1 MVLKPHVIPIPTM
14 APAWHIPK
22 VSGVFISVI
31 CQFALMKLQYVLS
44 VWTLYLFCV
53 GTKAVVVNVTFTG
66 LAPSWK
72 NPLPATWN
80 VTIVSQVTTWTY
92 GNCPAGFYCPQ
103 YATDPIPCPLGTYYP
118 YPKTTSV
125 CTALCPLN
133 YYCVDAKTYAKC
145 PDNTGSQQGSS
156 SKLDC
161 KCKQGFTCTYTKQV
175 NINVV
180 LQVPPSFWL
189 SDASIR
195 QQFVQAVAQAAG
207 VPVENVI
214 LENVLPHLGKRMLL
228 GVESGDLGALSGD
241 LRSSSVAEVDI
252 RQTQGGAGTD
262 VSTIP
267 QHRSLLRGEIMKRG
281 KIQEKH
287 AANRENAL
295 RARPRATLVRARV
308 IGATQIDGLD
318 VLLARHPLLKSA
330 KHRSWPVSSIHVEKQ
345 SVAVEA

>member
-1 MVLKPHVIPIPTM
+1 
-14 APAWHIPK
+14 
-22 VSGVFISVI
+22 
-31 CQFALMKLQYVLS
+31 MKLQCVL

-53 GTKAVVVNVTFTG
+53 GTEAVVVNVTFTG
-66 LAPSWK
+66 LASSWK

-80 VTIVSQVTTWTY
+80 VTIVSRATTLTT
-92 GNCPAGFYCPQ
+92 GDCPAGFYCPQ
-103 YATDPIPCPLGTYYP
+103 YATDPIPCPPGTYYP
-118 YPKTTSV
+118 YPKKSTV
-125 CTALCPLN
+125 CQGQCTIN
-133 YYCVDAKTYAKC
+133 YYCVDGKTIAKC
-145 PDNTGSQQGSS
+145 PDNTKSQQGSS

-161 KCKQGFTCTYTKQV
+161 KCDQGFTCTYTKQV

-189 SDASIR
+189 SDVSIR

-214 LENVLPHLGKRMLL
+214 LENVLPHLGTRRLL
-228 GVESGDLGALSGD
+228 GVESGGFGVLSDDLG
-241 LRSSSVAEVDI
+241 SSNVVEVDI
-252 RQTQGGAGTD
+252 RQKQGGAGTD
-262 VSTIP
+262 MSTIQ

-281 KIQEKH
+281 KIQVKH